1 MCVSRILS
9 TVGGGCVHPL
19 GRHFPRQTPPL
30 GSPLGR
36 PSADTPGADTP
47 LPRQTPPSD
56 GHCSGRCVSY
66 WNAFLLQRN
75 FIFIY
80 IFLKPVKITDT
91 FVILGTPPDYNN
103 HYPTD
108 DDKKLFIRHYLKEK
122 LKITESEPVED
133 DTFERKSKHLFV
145 QVCKCE
151 LVG

>member
-1 MCVSRILS
+1 MQTKLRKGNVFTCVCQEFSPQWE
-9 TVGGGCVHPL
+9 GGGVHPL
-19 GRHFPRQTPPL
+19 GRHL
-30 GSPLGR
+30 LGR
-36 PSADTPGADTP
+36 
-47 LPRQTPPSD
+47 
-56 GHCSGRCVSY
+56 RCASY

-80 IFLKPVKITDT
+80 NYVPKPVKITDT

-103 HYPTD
+103 HYPND